1 MTTPQTDSSTFA
13 EPAGPAHAPPS
24 PPDQTGDRRPGR
36 RGLLRAVRQ
45 KNWDQHVGDMEAMAD
60 TAGFLALRE
69 RIVGLADLSAGERVL
84 DVGSGTGLLALA
96 VAPSVEQV
104 YAIDISAAMCR
115 RLAAKVLD
123 ARLTNVE
130 IRQASA
136 SRLPLPDESV
146 DVVLSNYC
154 YHHLEDRDKEL
165 ALAEARRV
173 MRPGGR
179 LVIGDMMFRVRVT
192 DARDRAVMTSIV
204 KSMLRRGPAG
214 LLRVLK
220 NAARYVT
227 GRWEHPADVDWWRAA
242 LSRAGFIDVEVHP
255 LDHEGGI
262 AVARRAGPGPS

>member
-1 MTTPQTDSSTFA
+1 MTVPQTDDPTFA
-13 EPAGPAHAPPS
+13 DPAAPAPS
-24 PPDQTGDRRPGR
+24 PPSSADQNGGGRPGLR
-36 RGLLRAVRQ
+36 GVVRGLRQ

-69 RIVGLADLSAGERVL
+69 RIVGLAALHAGERVL

-96 VAPSVEQV
+96 VAPTVEQV

-115 RLAAKVLD
+115 RLTAKVLD

-130 IRQASA
+130 VRQASA
-136 SRLPLPDESV
+136 SRLPLPDGSV
-146 DVVLSNYC
+146 DVILSNYC
-154 YHHLEDRDKEL
+154 YHHLDDRDKEL
-165 ALAEARRV
+165 ALSEARRV

-179 LVIGDMMFRVRVT
+179 MVIGDMMFRVRVT

-220 NAARYVT
+220 NAARYLT

-242 LSRAGFIDVEVHP
+242 LPRAGFIEVEVHP

-262 AVARRAGPGPS
+262 AVARRAGPTTS

>member
-1 MTTPQTDSSTFA
+1 MTVHQTDSPTFA
-13 EPAGPAHAPPS
+13 EPAASATSDPS
-24 PPDQTGDRRPGR
+24 AADRDCRRRPGL
-36 RGLLRAVRQ
+36 RGVLHGVRQ

-60 TAGFLALRE
+60 TEGFVALRE
-69 RIVGLADLSAGERVL
+69 RIVGLASVSPGERVL

-96 VAPSVEQV
+96 VAPLVGQV
-104 YAIDISAAMCR
+104 HAIDISAAMCR
-115 RLAAKVLD
+115 RLAVKVLE
-123 ARLTNVE
+123 ARLANVE
-130 IRQASA
+130 VRQASA
-136 SRLPLPDESV
+136 SQLPLPDGSV

-154 YHHLEDRDKEL
+154 YHHLEDRDKER
-165 ALAEARRV
+165 ALAEAWRV

-192 DARDRAVMTSIV
+192 DARDRAVMTTIV

-220 NAARYVT
+220 NAMRYLT

-242 LSRAGFIDVEVHP
+242 LPRAGFIDVEVHP

-262 AVARRAGPGPS
+262 AVARRADPATS